1 MKAKSVNA
9 ELPEIYTDATG
20 KLIPNTDMG
29 KIRFYSTTWNS
40 CTCPDFERIRKDGTT
55 GGSYIDP
62 ISKDRVCKHCHWLRA
77 TTRTMETSAPAQQA
91 VCCKAPSVTASIQE
105 QHAIAKAAIE
115 RLYGPST
122 QEVSPTWSL
131 INYLEIDTPA
141 AINEKVEGW
150 FNRFK

>member
-62 ISKDRVCKHCHWLRA
+62 ISKDRVCKHVHWLRA
-77 TTRTMETSAPAQQA
+77 TTRAIETSAPAQQA

-131 INYLEIDTPA
+131 INYLEIDPPT